1 MCSTA
6 RERITMVVVIP
17 VASAVLGYL
26 VYRFVCRPAIDK
38 HIQHQMRQ
46 ADELIARADRI
57 LSHVEC

>member
-1 MCSTA
+1 MV
-6 RERITMVVVIP
+6 VVVIP

-46 ADELIARADRI
+46 ADELIALADRI
-57 LSHVEC
+57 HRNLSHVEC